1 MDGSSELLTFAALD
15 RRIES
20 LPEGPV
26 AELNAPRWQRRLDA
40 VGYAGIVVGLMPSV
54 MMEFI
59 APAGWMLWMAR
70 VGLTMTACLLPG
82 FARNVFLVLRGMG
95 RWRPELVAQLDHDM
109 GAMETLHAWLA
120 RQPRAAIESHLGF
133 ARNAQAR
140 MTQKMGFLFGGADKA
155 GVVLVLAAVAA
166 QLKAYADGPIAWWIA
181 LPGILV
187 AVLAVVGM
195 VAGLMRLRLQLY
207 EAILDDALRRRG

>member
-1 MDGSSELLTFAALD
+1 MDDSSGSLTFAALD
-15 RRIES
+15 HRIEA

-26 AELNAPRWQRRLDA
+26 AALNAPRWQRRLDA
-40 VGYAGIVVGLMPSV
+40 VGYAGIVIGLMPSLLIEV
-54 MMEFI
+54 M
-59 APAGWMLWMAR
+59 APAGWMLWMAWT
-70 VGLTMTACLLPG
+70 GLAMTACLLPG
-82 FARNVFLVLRGMG
+82 LARNVFLVLRGMG
-95 RWRPELVAQLDHDM
+95 RWRPELVAQLDHDI

-120 RQPRAAIESHLGF
+120 RQPRAAVESHLWF
-133 ARNAQAR
+133 ARHAQAR

-166 QLKAYADGPIAWWIA
+166 QLKAFADGSVAWWIA

-187 AVLAVVGM
+187 AVVSAVGM

-207 EAILDDALRRRG
+207 EAVLDDALRRRS